1 MSIVKSINDA
11 KNAEIQVHLLKG
23 SANKAKHRS
32 IGTFATFRVT
42 RQVLASVVSLC
53 RKALKLVINEGV
65 EISPLKVVET
75 YHT

>member
-32 IGTFATFRVT
+32 IGTF
-42 RQVLASVVSLC
+42 
-53 RKALKLVINEGV
+53 VILGSHIQGDPTSFGER
-65 EISPLKVVET
+65 S
-75 YHT
+75 